1 MRGLMLAMALAV
13 PTAVA
18 ADSSSQVFASSG
30 ESAPLYDRLESA
42 RQAALAGA
50 FISVTNGQEAV
61 FGNPAGLAGTQD
73 LSVSLH
79 HESWLADIY
88 GETAVVAAP
97 MGAGLGMGGYAH
109 ITEYGSFDI
118 RDSNGQRQGQSSAQD
133 MAAGL
138 ALGYGVRGLSAGV
151 GLRVVKQELM
161 GEDSSAVALDGGLVY
176 RGHGLHLGF
185 AAVNVGTNLDGSQGA
200 ESLRAG
206 VARRWDLDDG
216 VALEPGLGLSWEPQ
230 GLARAQMGVEL
241 GLQNGMA
248 LRVGYEQPFAD
259 TMISGIQGLTLGLGF
274 NVAGLTVDY
283 AYLPYGDLGSA
294 HCLSVTW
301 SSPGPKKA

>member
-1 MRGLMLAMALAV
+1 MRGLMLALALAV
-13 PTAVA
+13 PAA
-18 ADSSSQVFASSG
+18 APADSSSQVFGSAG

-50 FISVTNGQEAV
+50 FISVTSGQEAV
-61 FGNPAGLAGTQD
+61 FGNPAGLAGTRD

-88 GETAVVAAP
+88 GETAVVAAQVEP
-97 MGAGLGMGGYAH
+97 GLGMGGYAH
-109 ITEYGSFDI
+109 ITEYGTFDV

-138 ALGYGVRGLSAGV
+138 AMGYGLGGLSAGLGV
-151 GLRVVKQELM
+151 RVVKQELM
-161 GEDSSAVALDGGLVY
+161 GENSAAMAFDGGLVY
-176 RGHGLHLGF
+176 RGHGLHMGF
-185 AAVNVGTNLDGSQGA
+185 AAVNVGTSLDGSQGA

-206 VARRWDLDDG
+206 VARRWDLDEG
-216 VALEPGLGLSWEPQ
+216 MALEPGVGLSWEPQ
-230 GLARAQMGVEL
+230 GLARAQLGVEL

-248 LRVGYEQPFAD
+248 LRVGYEQPFTD
-259 TMISGIQGLTLGLGF
+259 TMISGMQGLTLGLGF
-274 NVAGLTVDY
+274 DVAGLTVDY
-283 AYLPYGDLGSA
+283 AYLPYGDLGAA